1 VGALSRWLLRD
12 LGNFGVFILTAQGN
26 TAWLFW
32 CQRGHKGVVVFFFA
46 AAADVNKRD
55 VVSITSIRCHPI
67 V

>member
-26 TAWLFW
+26 TALIFAS
-32 CQRGHKGVVVFFFA
+32 QRGHKAVVECLLA